1 MSKKNMFKRGTS
13 ISPGQLHYYH
23 TDFYY
28 SMPDLNKSRKMHGV
42 KRVLIFCLMIVIL
55 PAILIIMPLHL
66 RKTVFADVV
75 YPMAESD
82 IIEIRAGI
90 SSVFCSKHTLKMNSN
105 FNAFQLRNKPE
116 ISTNR
121 KHIRLKKSMTLPDD
135 TLEYWGFFLLAGAK
149 VRVKF
154 CSRFDGSRILIVKGQ
169 RELNL
174 CGLTDHNKNKMGAN
188 YAKGHEQVKVFFE
201 DNVEITEE
209 KGNQDTL
216 MEHENHGG
224 EDLSDA
230 PALNL
235 PHKPSGSPKLFRK
248 KLKKGTLHHNSD
260 ASFNIGSQQTE
271 HLLNAA
277 LHHHDHNAS
286 ARPHHHD
293 RTTPHSDHNE
303 SRSDSPSEAPH
314 RQRLKRHNNGVQ
326 RHQKRQELYEQLYRR
341 SKRENVYD
349 RKYIHGGNAI
359 NFTETDESN
368 SVSSFETGLFQC
380 FNGAILLQEF
390 FKPNN
395 ECSNPHIMDNAAN
408 KSAVAVHN
416 VIEDGYYYYI
426 FYSDND
432 HVRNEIHAIFDIYKP
447 TYQYSNLSESQSCL
461 NTTNCTFNISFLSDE
476 IVVVEVP
483 TRDGIEHEDDD
494 ITNLIST
501 CHPRSEIYA
510 LFPITVLVLILCCSF
525 L

>member
-1 MSKKNMFKRGTS
+1 MANKKMFNRTTS

-28 SMPDLNKSRKMHGV
+28 SMPDLNKTRKMHGV
-42 KRVLIFCLMIVIL
+42 KRVLIFCLLIVIL
-55 PAILIIMPLHL
+55 PATLIIMPLHL

-90 SSVFCSKHTLKMNSN
+90 SSIFCSKHTLKMTSS

-135 TLEYWGFFLLAGAK
+135 TLEYWGFFLLKGAN

-154 CSRFDGSRILIVKGQ
+154 CSRYDGSRILIVKGQ
-169 RELNL
+169 RQLNL
-174 CGLTDHNKNKMGAN
+174 CGLTDHNKNKLGAN

-201 DNVEITEE
+201 DKMEMEGPSAPAPEGGV
-209 KGNQDTL
+209 L
-216 MEHENHGG
+216 EHENHGG
-224 EDLSDA
+224 EDLSEE
-230 PALNL
+230 PTPQQQPLHL
-235 PHKPSGSPKLFRK
+235 PTGLTLAGPSTATTSHKPIRK
-248 KLKKGTLHHNSD
+248 KLKKGTP
-260 ASFNIGSQQTE
+260 
-271 HLLNAA
+271 HLPI
-277 LHHHDHNAS
+277 
-286 ARPHHHD
+286 PHHLVHSETPGTPQQHELTADAVQHSSGD
-293 RTTPHSDHNE
+293 RVVAPTPSV
-303 SRSDSPSEAPH
+303 A
-314 RQRLKRHNNGVQ
+314 Q
-326 RHQKRQELYEQLYRR
+326 QKRQRKRELYERLYNR

-349 RKYIHGGNAI
+349 RKYSHGGNAV

-368 SVSSFETGLFQC
+368 SVSSFENGLFLC
-380 FNGAILLQEF
+380 FNGAILLSDF
-390 FKPNN
+390 FKPNAN
-395 ECSNPHIMDNAAN
+395 CTDPHFMERAPNN
-408 KSAVAVHN
+408 SAQALQN

-432 HVRNEIHAIFDIYKP
+432 EVRNDIHVIFDIYKP
-447 TYQYSNLSESQSCL
+447 TFQYSNLSESQSCL
-461 NTTNCTFNISFLSDE
+461 NTTECSFNISFLSDE

-483 TRDGIEHEDDD
+483 TRDGIEHEEDD
-494 ITNLIST
+494 ISYLVST

-510 LFPITVLVLILCCSF
+510 LFPITVMILILCCSF

>member
-1 MSKKNMFKRGTS
+1 
-13 ISPGQLHYYH
+13 
-23 TDFYY
+23 
-28 SMPDLNKSRKMHGV
+28 MHGV
-42 KRVLIFCLMIVIL
+42 KRVLVFCLMIVIL

-66 RKTVFADVV
+66 RKTVFADVI

-90 SSVFCSKHTLKMNSN
+90 SSIFCSKHTLRMSSN

-116 ISTNR
+116 IATNR

-135 TLEYWGFFLLAGAK
+135 TLEYWGFFLLKGAK

-154 CSRFDGSRILIVKGQ
+154 CSRYDGSRILIIHGH

-174 CGLTDHNKNKMGAN
+174 CGLTDHNKNKLGAN
-188 YAKGHEQVKVFFE
+188 YAKGHEQVQVFFE

-209 KGNQDTL
+209 KGNQDVL

-224 EDLSDA
+224 EDLTEDVSQ
-230 PALNL
+230 PQLNM
-235 PHKPSGSPKLFRK
+235 PVKQNNSIQPKLIRK
-248 KLKKGTLHHNSD
+248 KLKKGTIHHGEHD
-260 ASFNIGSQQTE
+260 PYAITDLQGSHHTE
-271 HLLNAA
+271 HILN
-277 LHHHDHNAS
+277 HHQSSNSPAHQRDQSSNITNKEAS
-286 ARPHHHD
+286 RNHIPYEDFADQNSSKTHH
-293 RTTPHSDHNE
+293 SGE
-303 SRSDSPSEAPH
+303 SPPH
-314 RQRLKRHNNGVQ
+314 RERLKRHNRGSHRN
-326 RHQKRQELYEQLYRR
+326 QKRQDLYDTLYKR

-349 RKYIHGGNAI
+349 RKTIHGGNAI

-380 FNGAILLQEF
+380 FNGMILLQEF
-390 FKPNN
+390 FRPKN
-395 ECSNPHIMDNAAN
+395 ECSNPHIMDTSPN
-408 KSAVAVHN
+408 KSSMVVHN

-432 HVRNEIHAIFDIYKP
+432 HVQNEIHAIFDIYKP
-447 TYQYSNLSESQSCL
+447 TYQYSNMSESQSCL

-483 TRDGIEHEDDD
+483 TRDGIEHEEDD
-494 ITNLIST
+494 ITNLVST

-510 LFPITVLVLILCCSF
+510 IFPITVLVLILCCSF